1 MKVSWKIIGIVLL
14 TANTVLLGCD
24 GDSDAGNAAG
34 IEDTSDT
41 TATTK
46 NEAED
51 KNDSAMST
59 KAAEK
64 EARFVVDVV
73 ASNYG
78 EVKLARLAN
87 QKASNSELKDVA
99 RILEQDH
106 SAVLS
111 DLKSLASKK
120 GITIPTEENADSKD
134 KLKELSDEK
143 ASTFDKEW
151 CETLMDN
158 HKMSITKFENAANDI
173 SDPDIKSFVTS
184 VLPKLRTH
192 HDRLME
198 CHKKLK

>member
-1 MKVSWKIIGIVLL
+1 MKVTWKVIAIALL
-14 TANTVLLGCD
+14 TANSFVVGCD
-24 GDSDAGNAAG
+24 GDSDADG
-34 IEDTSDT
+34 EDISDT
-41 TATTK
+41 TATTR

-51 KNDSAMST
+51 KNDSAMSNKT
-59 KAAEK
+59 AEK
-64 EARFVVDVV
+64 EAQFIVDVV

-78 EVKLARLAN
+78 EVKLARLGK
-87 QKASNSELKDVA
+87 QKASNNELREVA
-99 RILEQDH
+99 GILEQDH

-120 GITIPTEENADSKD
+120 GITVPTEENGDSKD
-134 KLKELSDEK
+134 KLKELTDEK

-158 HKMSITKFENAANDI
+158 HKTSITKFENAANDV
-173 SDPDIKSFVTS
+173 SDADIKSFVTS

>member
-1 MKVSWKIIGIVLL
+1 MTVSWKIIITALL
-14 TANTVLLGCD
+14 TANTILIGCD
-24 GDSDAGNAAG
+24 GDAGDASGTKDN
-34 IEDTSDT
+34 SDT

-51 KNDSAMST
+51 TNDSTMFT
-59 KAAEK
+59 KTAEK
-64 EARFVVDVV
+64 EAQFVVDVV

-78 EVKLARLAN
+78 EVKLARLAK
-87 QKASNSELKDVA
+87 QKASNGELKDVA

-106 SAVLS
+106 SGVLA

-120 GITIPTEENADSKD
+120 GITIPTEENGDSKD

-158 HKMSITKFENAANDI
+158 HKTSITKFENAANNI
-173 SDPDIKSFVTS
+173 SDPDIKSFVDS